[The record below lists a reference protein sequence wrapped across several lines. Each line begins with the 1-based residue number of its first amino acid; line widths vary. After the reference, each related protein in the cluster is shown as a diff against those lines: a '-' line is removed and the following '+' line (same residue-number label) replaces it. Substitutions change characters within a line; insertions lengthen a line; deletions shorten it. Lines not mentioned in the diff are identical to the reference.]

1 MAEAAVV
8 LHFDQGVEV
17 QLDQEIE
24 QELVN
29 LITIIS
35 FIMHIFLFVSLTLC
49 LCVCVCLYDCENYTM
64 STINPFTV
72 MVVVN

>member
-1 MAEAAVV
+1 MAAVV

-49 LCVCVCLYDCENYTM
+49 LCVCVCMIVKTTQCQQ
-64 STINPFTV
+64 STHSQ
-72 MVVVN
+72 